1 MSILPIYIWI
11 STIVFTIIT
20 ILPFAAPTFVFHWAI
35 LAACAILAILGWWLI
50 FTRFIH

>member
-35 LAACAILAILGWWLI
+35 RAACAVLMVLGWVLLI
-50 FTRFIH
+50 KDFIH